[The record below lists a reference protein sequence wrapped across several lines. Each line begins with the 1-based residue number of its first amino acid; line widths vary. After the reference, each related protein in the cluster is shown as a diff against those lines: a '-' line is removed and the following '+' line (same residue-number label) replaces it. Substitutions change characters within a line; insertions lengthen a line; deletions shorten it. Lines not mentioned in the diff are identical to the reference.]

1 MGSIIRDS
9 CPHHPTIRIRRGPT
23 TKLFEPQPL
32 CPCPCHRSESM
43 INHVLKSEPKSQ
55 IQSFQRSHSP
65 TESLQSSVGSNE
77 SDLFS
82 GMPKKVTREEI
93 RKPPNVFNK
102 FLQSIRWITQKV
114 SLNKKTDIGFCDSSL
129 ESSTKEADESGKEE
143 KFKTGR
149 LCLGN
154 HRRLVVDYSGKVH
167 YRWLS
172 IISFAVLYNT
182 VFIIGRSV
190 FWELQNFSPVTWY
203 TLDYTCDTIYILDM
217 VFQARTGYLEQ
228 GLLVEDS
235 MKLLMNYARS
245 SYFKLDVASI
255 IPTDVLYM
263 ILGTSCHMIVPCST
277 IVRLNRMFRLHRMFE
292 FFDRTETRTSF
303 PYFFRIGKL
312 IFYILVI
319 IHWNACIYFSVSYF
333 IGFGTDTWVY
343 NISHPGHN
351 TFQYQYIYSFYW
363 STLTMTTIGEVS
375 TPQRDVE
382 YLFMVLDFL
391 IGVLIFA
398 TIVGNIGSM
407 ITNMNAARVEFQSR
421 IDSVKQYMEFRK
433 IGKELEDKVIK
444 WFDYLWTNKQ
454 TADQEAVTSMLPDK
468 LEAEIALHVHL
479 DTLKRVRIF
488 QDCEAGLMAQL
499 VLKLKLQVFS
509 PEDYICRKGDVGK
522 EMYIVKRGK
531 LEVVA
536 DDGQTVFVTLEDGS
550 VFGELSIMNISG
562 MKTGNRRTANVR
574 SVGYSDL
581 FVLSKEDLWNVLE
594 EYPEA
599 KKMLIE
605 RGRQILMKDGLL
617 DEQALQES
625 EAEQRTLKEKYEN
638 LEVAL
643 DNLQTRFSHLLAEY
657 QSYQDRMRQR
667 LQRLDKR
674 WKWTKYGRKSPDKSE
689 NENISLREEN
699 SH

>member
-1 MGSIIRDS
+1 MGSEIRDS

-23 TKLFEPQPL
+23 TKLFEPRPL
-32 CPCPCHRSESM
+32 CPCPCHRPESM
-43 INHVLKSEPKSQ
+43 LNHVLKSESKSQ
-55 IQSFQRSHSP
+55 IQKFQRSRSP

-77 SDLFS
+77 SNLPS
-82 GMPKKVTREEI
+82 EMPQEVTQEEI
-93 RKPPNVFNK
+93 RNPFNIFHK
-102 FLQSIRWITQKV
+102 FLQRIRWVTQRI
-114 SLNKKTDIGFCDSSL
+114 SFNKKTDIDLCDSSF
-129 ESSTKEADESGKEE
+129 ESSTRETNEPGKDEEV
-143 KFKTGR
+143 KTGKF
-149 LCLGN
+149 CFGN

-190 FWELQNFSPVTWY
+190 FWELQNFSPIGWY

-235 MKLLMNYARS
+235 MKLLTNYVRS
-245 SYFKLDVASI
+245 SYFKFDVASI
-255 IPTDVLYM
+255 IPTDVLYT
-263 ILGTSCHMIVPCST
+263 ILGTNCNMIVPCST

-343 NISHPGHN
+343 NISHPGHD

-454 TADQEAVTSMLPDK
+454 TTDEEAVTSMLPDK

-509 PEDYICRKGDVGK
+509 PGDYICRKGDVGK

-536 DDGQTVFVTLEDGS
+536 DDGQTVFATLENGS

-599 KKMLIE
+599 RKMLIE

-625 EAEQRTLKEKYEN
+625 EAEQRTLEEKYNN
-638 LEVAL
+638 LEEDL

-657 QSYQDRMRQR
+657 QSYQDRMRRR
-667 LQRLDKR
+667 LQELEKR
-674 WKWTKYGRKSPDKSE
+674 WKWAKYGGESPDKSDDE
-689 NENISLREEN
+689 NMSLKRREF
-699 SH
+699 